1 MASVAPRPHPGCWL
15 LPQVPHYVVQCPVL
29 WCLDHAC
36 SGTYVVRGSPVPVY
50 RPRRP
55 SASAKPTTYG
65 AIHAAG
71 WGYGEDA
78 PLDAAAALAM
88 GGAFCTRSRRAGM
101 VLQPR
106 GTSHSLLSELRRSH
120 KRTTPGPKSH
130 GDDVHSLLLRRKYLL
145 WRCVLC
151 VHTKTQPRTQDAQ
164 ASADRREGRD
174 SNDSQKERDG
184 FKLGAIDLWAY
195 PLQETSSI
203 NK

>member
-1 MASVAPRPHPGCWL
+1 MLVR
-15 LPQVPHYVVQCPVL
+15 
-29 WCLDHAC
+29 
-36 SGTYVVRGSPVPVY
+36 VRGSPVPVY

-55 SASAKPTTYG
+55 SASAKSTTYG

-130 GDDVHSLLLRRKYLL
+130 GDDVHSLVIEKK
-145 WRCVLC
+145 VPSMALC
-151 VHTKTQPRTQDAQ
+151 SVFTQKHKPRTQDAQ

-195 PLQETSSI
+195 PMGRSGADYGDRLLTQPFPAASPPPTHPR
-203 NK
+203 